1 MRIGIGLPNT
11 IPGVP
16 GSTLVEWARRAEE
29 HGFAGLS
36 TIDRIAYPNHDS
48 LTALAAAAAVT
59 SRIELFTTILGP
71 AYPPALLAKVAA
83 TVDQISRAR
92 LTLGL
97 APGNRP
103 DNVAATDLDFA
114 QQGQEFDALLAQLHQ
129 IWRGEPEHSPAS
141 GRALPVMIDGAGEP
155 ALRRLVAW
163 GAGGTLGGASPE
175 QAIDYVARVRTAWQ
189 EAGREGKPR
198 IAVLAHYAL
207 GPGAALHSLAH
218 LQDFYAFLGE
228 YADSIAAGALRT
240 PEAIRDAVKS
250 FAAAGVTE
258 LYLNPTVPTVD
269 QVDRLAE
276 VVSPALRD

>member
-1 MRIGIGLPNT
+1 MRIGIGLPNA

-16 GSTLVEWARRAEE
+16 GSVLVDWARRAEH
-29 HGFAGLS
+29 HGFAGLA
-36 TIDRIAYPNHDS
+36 TIDRMAYPNHDS

-59 SRIELFTTILGP
+59 SRIELFTDILGP
-71 AYPPALLAKVAA
+71 TYPPALLAKVAA

-97 APGNRP
+97 APG
-103 DNVAATDLDFA
+103 AGAG
-114 QQGQEFDALLAQLHQ
+114 QGQEFDALLDEVHR
-129 IWRGEPEHSPAS
+129 IWSGNPEHSPAA
-141 GRALPVMIDGAGEP
+141 GRAVPVLIAGAGEP
-155 ALRRLVAW
+155 ALRRLVAR
-163 GAGGTLGGASPE
+163 GAGGALGGASPE
-175 QAIDYVARVRTAWQ
+175 QAIDYVARVRAAWR

-207 GPGAALHSLAH
+207 GPGAELQSLAH
-218 LQDFYAFLGE
+218 LQDFYALLGE
-228 YADSIAAGALRT
+228 YADTIAANALRT
-240 PEAIRDAVKS
+240 PETIREAVKA

-269 QVDRLAE
+269 QVDRLAD